1 MEQLF
6 PPKKQII
13 SVSRRTD
20 VPAIYSDWFRHHLE
34 LGYVTIPNPFNRKP
48 IFVDLSPTNVAGF
61 VFWTRFPGNLI
72 KHLDYI
78 DNHYGPNHYI
88 NLTINNYPKLLE
100 PSKLN
105 ETKLYRS
112 IDYLAQRYGANYL
125 KWRFDPVIISTITPK
140 AWLVET
146 FYSLCKKLESRVRTC
161 ITSFVDL
168 YPKVA
173 RTFATLHKKHRV
185 QFFDLALE
193 EKVELVRQ
201 LQAIGKS
208 FGIELQLCCEREIAV
223 KAVCANSK
231 CVNHLDLGLDNTN
244 GYRKKPTRNECNCTE
259 SVDIGFYNSC
269 TLGCVY
275 CYANN
280 GTIGSAK
287 NCPKF

>member
-1 MEQLF
+1 MKQLF

-20 VPAIYSDWFRHHLE
+20 IPAIYSDWFRHNLE
-34 LGYVTIPNPFNRKP
+34 LGYATIPNPFNRKP
-48 IFVDLSPTNVAGF
+48 IFVDLTPTNVAGF

-78 DNHYGPNHYI
+78 DNRYGPTHYM
-88 NLTINNYPKLLE
+88 NLTITNYPKLLE

-105 ETKLYRS
+105 ESKLCRS
-112 IDYLAQRYGANYL
+112 IDYLVQRYGENYL
-125 KWRFDPVIISTITPK
+125 KWRFDPIIVSTITPK
-140 AWLVET
+140 EWLLET
-146 FYSLCKKLESRVRTC
+146 FYSLCDKLKSRVRTC

-173 RTFATLHKKHRV
+173 RTFATLYKKHRV

-208 FGIELQLCCEREIAV
+208 FGIELQLCCEQEIAS
-223 KAVCANSK
+223 KAPCPNSR
-231 CVNHLDLGLDNTN
+231 CVNHLDLGLGDSD
-244 GYRKKPTRNECNCTE
+244 GYRKKPTRDECNCTE

-280 GTIGSAK
+280 GQMGSTK
-287 NCPKF
+287 SYPEL